1 MQLIADKQV
10 SFSAFESEFSS
21 IIDIIEG
28 YRFNRIIE
36 SYYTWVGKIV
46 QVPVPG
52 YNKSNPSPNPRF
64 GFSGFLS

>member
-10 SFSAFESEFSS
+10 SFSAFESEYFP

-46 QVPVPG
+46 QVPMPG
-52 YNKSNPSPNPRF
+52 
-64 GFSGFLS
+64 

>member
-10 SFSAFESEFSS
+10 SFSAFEEFSS

-36 SYYTWVGKIV
+36 SNYTWVGKIV
-46 QVPVPG
+46 QVPMPG
-52 YNKSNPSPNPRF
+52 
-64 GFSGFLS
+64 